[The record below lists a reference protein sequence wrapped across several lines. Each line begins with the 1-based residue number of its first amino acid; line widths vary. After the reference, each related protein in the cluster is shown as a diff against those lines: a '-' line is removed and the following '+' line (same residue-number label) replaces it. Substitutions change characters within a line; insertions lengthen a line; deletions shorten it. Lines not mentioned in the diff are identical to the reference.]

1 MLYCKRRRDVN
12 ILEAIMIAVCVISTM
27 FCAIGTIITMLTI
40 EEDDNDQA

>member
-1 MLYCKRRRDVN
+1 MY
-12 ILEAIMIAVCVISTM
+12 IIEAIMIAVGVILTV

>member
-1 MLYCKRRRDVN
+1 MN

-27 FCAIGTIITMLTI
+27 FCAIGIIITMLTI

>member
-1 MLYCKRRRDVN
+1 MN

-40 EEDDNDQA
+40 GDETNDQA

>member
-1 MLYCKRRRDVN
+1 MN

-40 EEDDNDQA
+40 AEDDNDQA